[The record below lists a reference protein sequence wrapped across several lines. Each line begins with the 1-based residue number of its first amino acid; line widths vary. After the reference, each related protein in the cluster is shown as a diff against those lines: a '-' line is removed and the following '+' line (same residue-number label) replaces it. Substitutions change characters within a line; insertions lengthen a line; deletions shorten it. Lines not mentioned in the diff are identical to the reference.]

1 MKSRSDRV
9 SIRGPAARPVEAW
22 ILCACL
28 AATLG
33 CSTAPRLDGRPAT
46 EFTTS
51 QVFEAAEAAARE
63 NDPGRSA
70 DLAEF
75 ILRNDFE
82 FAERERVRYLAAEG
96 RFRTGAYEDALIHY
110 RRLIEDD
117 PLSQKT
123 NDVPPRLW
131 EMGKLLIRE
140 RSTRIADFSAR
151 HDVGIEALNLLVA
164 RFPRHD
170 LADDAWRELALA
182 FREDGL
188 HQAAADCLERMIR
201 DFPEGEWTD
210 FALFQVVAEYR
221 ALSRG
226 HAYDVEPLLVAHAAL
241 RRYLTIF
248 PDGNFVI
255 EARKEQ
261 VQLENDITQREIA
274 IADFYRFRNSLE
286 GERLHLM
293 NAARRFRSAESA
305 ALAKGRLLALG
316 VSEEEIAKDSTDLLE
331 PRSDRPRWA
340 AATEKDVMESKR
352 DSDP

>member
-1 MKSRSDRV
+1 MRSRSDRV
-9 SIRGPAARPVEAW
+9 SIRGCVTRRIDAW
-22 ILCACL
+22 ILCVCL
-28 AATLG
+28 ASILG
-33 CSTAPRLDGRPAT
+33 CSTAPLLDGRPAT

-70 DLAEF
+70 ELAEF
-75 ILRNDFE
+75 ILRNDYE

-96 RFRTGAYEDALIHY
+96 RFLTGAYEDSLIHY

-123 NDVPPRLW
+123 KDVPARLW
-131 EMGKLLIRE
+131 EMGQLLIRE
-140 RSTRIADFSAR
+140 RATRVTDFSSR

-201 DFPEGEWTD
+201 DFPDGEWTD
-210 FALFQVVAEYR
+210 FALFHVVAEYR

-226 HAYDVEPLLVAHAAL
+226 HEYDVEPLLVAHAAL

-248 PDGNFVI
+248 PDGNFVAQ
-255 EARKEQ
+255 ARAEQ
-261 VQLENDITQREIA
+261 VQLENDITRREIA
-274 IADFYRFRNSLE
+274 IADFYRFRGSEE
-286 GERLHLM
+286 GERLHLL
-293 NAARRFRSAESA
+293 NAARRFRNAEDA

-316 VSEEEIAKDSTDLLE
+316 VSEDEIAKDSIDLLE

-340 AATEKDVMESKR
+340 AATEKDVLEAKR
-352 DSDP
+352 GEDP